1 MTQPSLLPYIEI
13 FLGWMMCLGKQTEY
27 AVVETIQA
35 DTPISREQQHLFD
48 RFYKSA
54 WTVKGLAHGS

>member
-1 MTQPSLLPYIEI
+1 
-13 FLGWMMCLGKQTEY
+13 MMCLGKQTEY